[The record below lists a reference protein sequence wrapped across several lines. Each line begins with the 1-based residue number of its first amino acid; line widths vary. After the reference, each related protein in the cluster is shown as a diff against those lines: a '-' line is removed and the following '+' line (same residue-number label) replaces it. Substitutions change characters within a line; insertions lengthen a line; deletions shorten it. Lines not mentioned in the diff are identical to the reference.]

1 MSGLNCALCDIEIT
15 RGNGSR
21 EHIVPNGIGGRK
33 GVRGFLCRACNSGAG
48 EKWDAVAAEQLN
60 FLCLLFAIQRERGT
74 ARAGDF
80 VTESGQAVRIH
91 SDGHLNLPSAP
102 PKVTEYGSTA
112 EIQARVPTKR
122 DAKKLMLGFKRR
134 YPKLDVD
141 EAMRTVVEECRY
153 LSEPV
158 RTVCNFGGAESGRCV
173 VKSALALAV
182 ASGIK
187 AQACEEATS
196 YLRNN
201 DGEPCF
207 GYFYRRDLVTSRP
220 TNRVFHCV
228 AIKGD
233 SSSRRLI
240 GYVEFFGVYR
250 MVVCLS
256 DHYTGTPLFN
266 YYAIDP
272 SSGQELHL
280 DLDLS
285 LSEEE
290 VRCACSN
297 EEDYSGNMVGAFQ
310 KALAIGQ
317 SMSFGREQRKVVE
330 RAWKECITTL
340 GFSSGQTLTREE
352 IVALSKCI
360 TAKMLSFL
368 THLISS
374 RRRVEQPAKHAG

>member
-1 MSGLNCALCDIEIT
+1 
-15 RGNGSR
+15 
-21 EHIVPNGIGGRK
+21 
-33 GVRGFLCRACNSGAG
+33 
-48 EKWDAVAAEQLN
+48 
-60 FLCLLFAIQRERGT
+60 
-74 ARAGDF
+74 
-80 VTESGQAVRIH
+80 
-91 SDGHLNLPSAP
+91 
-102 PKVTEYGSTA
+102 
-112 EIQARVPTKR
+112 
-122 DAKKLMLGFKRR
+122 
-134 YPKLDVD
+134 
-141 EAMRTVVEECRY
+141 
-153 LSEPV
+153 
-158 RTVCNFGGAESGRCV
+158 
-173 VKSALALAV
+173 
-182 ASGIK
+182 
-187 AQACEEATS
+187 
-196 YLRNN
+196 
-201 DGEPCF
+201 
-207 GYFYRRDLVTSRP
+207 
-220 TNRVFHCV
+220 
-228 AIKGD
+228 
-233 SSSRRLI
+233 
-240 GYVEFFGVYR
+240 

>member
-1 MSGLNCALCDIEIT
+1 
-15 RGNGSR
+15 
-21 EHIVPNGIGGRK
+21 V
-33 GVRGFLCRACNSGAG
+33 
-48 EKWDAVAAEQLN
+48 
-60 FLCLLFAIQRERGT
+60 
-74 ARAGDF
+74 RAGDF

-91 SDGHLNLPSAP
+91 SDGHLTLASAR
-102 PKVTEYGSTA
+102 PKVAEYGSTA
-112 EIQARVPTKR
+112 EIKARVPTKHE
-122 DAKKLMLGFKRR
+122 AKKLMLGFKRR

-141 EAMRTVVEECRY
+141 EAMRTVVEERSY

-158 RTVCNFGGAESGRCV
+158 RTVCNFGGAQSGRCV

-182 ASGIK
+182 ASGIE
-187 AQACEEATS
+187 AQACEVATS

-207 GYFYRRDLVTSRP
+207 GYFYKRDLVSSRP
-220 TNRVFHCV
+220 TDRVFHCV

-250 MVVCLS
+250 MVACLS
-256 DHYTGTPLFN
+256 DRWTGTPLFN

-272 SSGQELHL
+272 TSGQELDL
-280 DLDLS
+280 DLNLS

-297 EEDYSGNMVGAFQ
+297 EEDYAANMVEAFQ

-330 RAWKECITTL
+330 QAWKKCIKTL
-340 GFSSGQTLTREE
+340 GFSSGQTLTRKE
-352 IVALSKCI
+352 IMALSKCV
-360 TAKMLSFL
+360 TTQMLSFL
-368 THLISS
+368 THLVSS
-374 RRRVEQPAKHAG
+374 RRKVDQPPKDAN